1 MLSFIQQRLGKTPT
15 QPQTKITRQESI
27 ESAFSRVASR
37 NKSKDPSTTPS
48 LTTATS
54 LTDISSELTDGS
66 AKADDYN
73 RCSARSRTSVSSY
86 NENILSA
93 KQSHSVRKQGAHG
106 GNRTISG
113 ETLIDGHENISHKR
127 LLQQSVQ
134 ALDEDWNI
142 GAMPGDNLRLSI
154 KGEDGAKRRRSARLD
169 ILDRT
174 SSMIEKTTTVL
185 GKRGRETVE
194 AGMEKIR
201 ALKGDTK
208 RPGLRPRELE
218 SPSFEG
224 SSRKRARFS
233 EVRLSDEKSAEP
245 SEGGRKVTK
254 KPTKPWVAQGL
265 YVGQHRS
272 DDARHSETKNRE
284 NFFLSTLPEAGER
297 AIMPMPMWLGD
308 KIIGMGRDFKLP
320 FDVFSP
326 LPPGQPKPDEWKKT
340 QKNVFIGDA
349 ANVWKKAKDFEH
361 STCICTAE
369 TGCDDHCFNRFMLYE
384 CDDSNCKLGAEHCT
398 NRSFAALKQR
408 CKAGGKYNVGVEVM
422 KTADRGYGI
431 RANRTFEPNQ
441 IIVEYTGEIIT
452 QSECDERMNKR
463 YKDAECYYLMD
474 FDQSMILDAT
484 RGSIARF
491 VNHSCAPNCRMIKW
505 TVAGK
510 PRMALFAGDNGI
522 MTGEELTYDYNFN
535 PYSVKNVQE
544 CHCGAEGCR
553 GVLGPK
559 PKEIREALK
568 PITTGGKRKMP
579 QVVEDAVETVTKRRK
594 IAVPSSVKSAFATA
608 KAQTSRRLS
617 QAGVLGSS
625 ATQKQELVKKVSQ
638 RSLQGLQQ
646 DTTTKSI
653 GDRKRRRRTTI
664 TYSRRRSSI
673 GTLTETKGEDKTQR
687 HSPANLAEEDQIE
700 RLNSQRDSVKVKAA
714 SVRENVVRTVRRS
727 SRGTPAGKTI
737 RIIGDDEFKGWR

>member
-1 MLSFIQQRLGKTPT
+1 
-15 QPQTKITRQESI
+15 
-27 ESAFSRVASR
+27 
-37 NKSKDPSTTPS
+37 
-48 LTTATS
+48 
-54 LTDISSELTDGS
+54 
-66 AKADDYN
+66 
-73 RCSARSRTSVSSY
+73 
-86 NENILSA
+86 
-93 KQSHSVRKQGAHG
+93 
-106 GNRTISG
+106 
-113 ETLIDGHENISHKR
+113 
-127 LLQQSVQ
+127 
-134 ALDEDWNI
+134 
-142 GAMPGDNLRLSI
+142 
-154 KGEDGAKRRRSARLD
+154 
-169 ILDRT
+169 
-174 SSMIEKTTTVL
+174 
-185 GKRGRETVE
+185 
-194 AGMEKIR
+194 
-201 ALKGDTK
+201 
-208 RPGLRPRELE
+208 
-218 SPSFEG
+218 
-224 SSRKRARFS
+224 
-233 EVRLSDEKSAEP
+233 
-245 SEGGRKVTK
+245 
-254 KPTKPWVAQGL
+254 
-265 YVGQHRS
+265 
-272 DDARHSETKNRE
+272 
-284 NFFLSTLPEAGER
+284 
-297 AIMPMPMWLGD
+297 
-308 KIIGMGRDFKLP
+308 
-320 FDVFSP
+320 
-326 LPPGQPKPDEWKKT
+326 
-340 QKNVFIGDA
+340 
-349 ANVWKKAKDFEH
+349 
-361 STCICTAE
+361 
-369 TGCDDHCFNRFMLYE
+369 
-384 CDDSNCKLGAEHCT
+384 
-398 NRSFAALKQR
+398 
-408 CKAGGKYNVGVEVM
+408 
-422 KTADRGYGI
+422 
-431 RANRTFEPNQ
+431 
-441 IIVEYTGEIIT
+441 
-452 QSECDERMNKR
+452 
-463 YKDAECYYLMD
+463 MD